1 MATAPPT
8 GISAAPTAPSLLE
21 RHPRALLPLC
31 GAVVLGIYA
40 GANGLDWRLSL
51 LSLPLAAPIARRSG
65 RSTGLLAVGCV
76 LLLALGG
83 WREASVAYHD
93 GPLVIGHYIGRS
105 VAIDGLVDGEA
116 QPSGGGENLPVAVI
130 SAQVDGRVV
139 PAGGR
144 ILVHYTG
151 PQSLEY
157 GDRLTLKG
165 TLSAPFGPPGSG
177 YRAYLARQS
186 IYAVLQYP
194 SLRLAG
200 RGEGNPIQAV
210 AERVRSILRATI
222 VRMLPHDE
230 AALLAG
236 ILLGAPTRSLG
247 ALTAAFIAV
256 GLIHVVAISGLK
268 VALIAGAV
276 GAACRTLPMRWRWP
290 PALLAVC
297 GYTLITGATPSGLRS
312 ALMWALALLA
322 LQTGRRSYVWASL
335 ALVAAAMTCWQPTLL
350 WDTGFQL
357 SVAGTAGIVLF
368 AVACERPFRW
378 LRPRLLRESLAVTLA
393 AQIATLPI
401 TAMGFGQVS
410 PAGPLANALLLP
422 LLGPIIALGG
432 LAALAGSLAPPLATP
447 LATVVHPL
455 LVIFIWAVRA
465 LAALPLASVAWTTVP
480 AWLLLPYYALL
491 AAVARAVRRWE
502 PETRP
507 PPAGIPFARRWGLLA
522 AGVLLAGTAI
532 SLWGARPG
540 GEATLRLAAAGHG
553 EIAVLQ
559 APGAWPLLIDGGD
572 DPAALQAA
580 LGAALPFDG
589 RALAAVLV
597 STPDRAHLGGLVGLS
612 ARYTVGRGIDPGAI
626 YPSIAYAHWRAA
638 LRDDGIAELK
648 ARTGQR
654 FDLGGGAYLDVLLPT
669 GPSPDGQNAPVAYR
683 LRAGRLAVLLLN
695 SAAALGETAPLRA
708 DGACLDM
715 LVLPAA
721 VDAGAAAALVRALEP
736 RLVLLPPAPPVLHP
750 ALANLTGLPRG
761 TRQQRLQPGHDL
773 RLGSAD
779 GHCT

>member
-1 MATAPPT
+1 MAATPLAGSPA
-8 GISAAPTAPSLLE
+8 AAPAPSLLE

-40 GANGLDWRLSL
+40 AANGLDWRLTL
-51 LSLPLAAPIARRSG
+51 LVLPLAALFARRSG
-65 RSTGLLAVGCV
+65 RATGLLAAACC

-83 WREASVAYHD
+83 WRATSTAYHD
-93 GPLVIGHYIGRS
+93 GPRMIGHYIGRS
-105 VAIDGLVDGEA
+105 VAIDALVDGEA
-116 QPSGGGENLPVAVI
+116 QLSGGGENLPIMVI
-130 SAQVDGRVV
+130 SAQVDGRAL

-151 PQSLEY
+151 PQTLEY

-177 YRAYLARQS
+177 YRTYLARQG

-200 RGEGNPIQAV
+200 RGQGNPIQAM
-210 AERVRSILRATI
+210 AERVRSTLRVTI
-222 VRMLPHDE
+222 ARMLPHDE

-247 ALTAAFIAV
+247 ALTAAFVAV

-290 PALLAVC
+290 PALLAVG

-335 ALVAAAMTCWQPTLL
+335 ALVAAAMTCWQPALL

-401 TAMGFGQVS
+401 TAIGFGQVS
-410 PAGPLANALLLP
+410 PVGPLANALLLP

-432 LAALAGSLAPPLATP
+432 LAALAGSLVPPLAVP

-455 LVIFIWAVRA
+455 LAIFILTVRW

-480 AWLLLPYYALL
+480 GWLLLPYYALL
-491 AAVARAVRRWE
+491 AAAARAVGRWE

-507 PPAGIPFARRWGLLA
+507 PPAGAAFARRWGLLA
-522 AGVLLAGTAI
+522 TGAVLAGTAI
-532 SLWGARPG
+532 ALWAAQPG
-540 GEATLRLAAAGHG
+540 GRATLRMAAAGHG
-553 EIAVLQ
+553 EIAILQ
-559 APGAWPLLIDGGD
+559 APGARPLLLDGGD
-572 DPAALQAA
+572 DPAGLQAA
-580 LGAALPFDG
+580 LGAALPFDQ

-597 STPDRAHLGGLVGLS
+597 SKPDRAHLAGLLGIS
-612 ARYTVGRGIDPGAI
+612 ARYTVGRGVDPGAM
-626 YPSIAYAHWRAA
+626 YPSIAYARWRAA
-638 LRDDGIAELK
+638 LRDAGIPELK

-654 FDLGGGAYLDVLLPT
+654 LDMGDDTYVDVLLPT
-669 GPSPDGQNAPVAYR
+669 GPALDGQDAPAAYR

-695 SAAALGETAPLRA
+695 GAAALGEIAPLQA
-708 DGACLDM
+708 DGSCLDL
-715 LVLPAA
+715 LVLPNAL
-721 VDAGAAAALVRALEP
+721 DPLAAATLVRALHP
-736 RLVLLPPAPPVLHP
+736 RLVLLPPAPSASQP
-750 ALANLTGLPRG
+750 APTNLAGLPRG
-761 TRQQRLQPGHDL
+761 TRQQRLRPGHDL
-773 RLGSAD
+773 QLGSAD

>member
-1 MATAPPT
+1 M
-8 GISAAPTAPSLLE
+8 
-21 RHPRALLPLC
+21 
-31 GAVVLGIYA
+31 LGIYA
-40 GANGLDWRLSL
+40 AANGLDWRLTL
-51 LSLPLAAPIARRSG
+51 LVLPLAAPIARRSG
-65 RSTGLLAVGCV
+65 RSTGLLTVACM

-83 WREASVAYHD
+83 WRETSVAYHD
-93 GPLVIGHYIGRS
+93 GPLVIGHYIGHS
-105 VAIDGLVDGEA
+105 AAIDGLVDGEA
-116 QPSGGGENLPVAVI
+116 QPSGGGENLPVDVI
-130 SAQVDGRVV
+130 SAQVDGHVV
-139 PAGGR
+139 PAGRR
-144 ILVHYTG
+144 ILIHYTG
-151 PQSLEY
+151 PQALEY

-165 TLSAPFGPPGSG
+165 TLSAPFGLPGSG
-177 YRAYLARQS
+177 YRTYLARQG
-186 IYAVLQYP
+186 IYAVLDYP
-194 SLRLAG
+194 SLRLAA
-200 RGEGNPIQAV
+200 RGQGNPIQAV
-210 AERVRSILRATI
+210 AERVRSALRATI
-222 VRMLPHDE
+222 IRMLPHDE

-247 ALTAAFIAV
+247 GLTAAFVAV

-290 PALLAVC
+290 PALLAVG

-335 ALVAAAMTCWQPTLL
+335 ALVAAAMACWQPALL

-368 AVACERPFRW
+368 AVACERPFRL

-410 PAGPLANALLLP
+410 PVGPLANALLLP

-432 LAALAGSLAPPLATP
+432 LAALAGSLVPPLAAP

-455 LVIFIWAVRA
+455 LAIFILTVRA
-465 LAALPLASVAWTTVP
+465 LAALPHASVAWATVP

-491 AAVARAVRRWE
+491 AAAARVMGRWE

-507 PPAGIPFARRWGLLA
+507 PPAGIPFARRWGPLA
-522 AGVLLAGTAI
+522 AGTILAGTA
-532 SLWGARPG
+532 LAVWAAKPG

-553 EIAVLQ
+553 EIAILQ
-559 APGAWPLLIDGGD
+559 APGDQPLLIDGGD
-572 DPAALQAA
+572 DPAGLQAA
-580 LGAALPFDG
+580 LGSALPFDQ
-589 RALAAVLV
+589 RNLAAVLV
-597 STPDRAHLGGLVGLS
+597 SKTDRAHLAGLLGLA
-612 ARYTVGRGIDPGAI
+612 ARYTTGRGVDPGAV
-626 YPSIAYAHWRAA
+626 YPSIAYARWRAA
-638 LRDDGIAELK
+638 LRNLGTPELK

-654 FDLGGGAYLDVLLPT
+654 LNLGGGTYVDVLLPA
-669 GPSPDGQNAPVAYR
+669 GPTPEGQEAPVAYR
-683 LRAGRLAVLLLN
+683 LRAGRLAALLLN
-695 SAAALGETAPLRA
+695 AAAALGDIAPLQA
-708 DGACLDM
+708 DGSCLDL

-721 VDAGAAAALVRALEP
+721 LDPGAAETLVRALHP
-736 RLVLLPPAPPVLHP
+736 RLVLLPPAPPASQP
-750 ALANLTGLPRG
+750 APANLMGLARG

-773 RLGSAD
+773 QLGSAD
-779 GHCT
+779 GHCP